1 MRWQEN
7 NDGGISSNSN
17 NDVDNDDSSQFSGY
31 FTVENSIE
39 VMKVLM
45 DELFLGITMTE
56 VDVPLE
62 EHCEIDMTKEEVVP
76 FKGGGDGLRKFEF
89 HHEME
94 GPLRTMFFDLHP
106 L

>member
-45 DELFLGITMTE
+45 DELFGITMTE